1 MKISSLK
8 TTAVNLALSVALAA
22 LAGCASSSG
31 YEKGAATSKAL
42 EATAAS
48 VADVSTNLNG
58 VLAAL
63 NNLTF
68 KSTGDLRE
76 QYDALVSA
84 SKTLQSSIDQLD
96 SQMSSITNTADA
108 YMSDWTNKMAQ
119 IQSEELRKRSSERKD
134 EVAGKLGDVEAS
146 YDAVKTSLMPFE
158 SDLKDIRTYLDVDLT
173 PAGLNT
179 IKDVVAKTKVDA
191 VPLRDSIKK
200 LQGSFTSLSTAL
212 SPVMPAPET
221 K

>member
-1 MKISSLK
+1 MKISSMKL
-8 TTAVNLALSVALAA
+8 TAINLALATALAV
-22 LAGCASSSG
+22 LAGCASSS

-42 EATAAS
+42 DATAAS

-68 KSTGDLRE
+68 KSTGDLRQ

-84 SKTLQSSIDQLD
+84 SKTLKSSLDQLD
-96 SQMSSITNTADA
+96 SQMTSITNAADA
-108 YMSDWTNKMAQ
+108 YMSDWTNKMSQ

-134 EVAGKLGDVEAS
+134 EVSGKLGDVEAS
-146 YDAVKTSLMPFE
+146 YDAVKTSLAPFE
-158 SDLKDIRTYLDVDLT
+158 SDLKDIQTYLDVDLT
-173 PAGLNT
+173 PSGLNT

-200 LQGSFTSLSTAL
+200 LQGSFTSLSAAL
-212 SPVMPAPET
+212 SPVMPAAET